1 MTKKWHKC
9 EKCRGTEGIYVKIC
23 PETGEIIEDYKMQ
36 YNRIKKALE
45 DDRNWV
51 KPDWRKT

>member
-9 EKCRGTEGIYVKIC
+9 EKCKGTEGIYVKIC
-23 PETGEIIEDYKMQ
+23 PETGEIIEDYEMQ

>member
-9 EKCRGTEGIYVKIC
+9 EKCRGTEGIYFKIC

>member
-36 YNRIKKALE
+36 YDRIKKTLE